1 MTTGGPIRCSS
12 ISYGNT
18 LISDMGPLTGQT
30 LIDYSSDG
38 RTSCAISSSNVAY
51 CWGENSSAAV
61 GDNTTTNRPLPTP
74 VYTGGAL
81 FGVSLKKIAANAY
94 GACAISIAGQMYC
107 WGDSQ
112 GYGVYDRFYTGE
124 SYSTR
129 LIPPKAVSDSQLTSL
144 TWADVETIGSTEICA
159 MSTTRVFKCFG
170 PGIATWTTSAIPS
183 GETIVSM
190 SATQQYGDLHAC
202 ALSDIGK
209 VYCNGAFYF
218 RPAVASSRPAE
229 FAHVA
234 LPSTA
239 VSVRVADGI
248 ACAVLNSGG
257 VSCWGIGLRRTTGL
271 GLSGYRVVSLLP
283 SGSGASEVAALMSY
297 SNYPLILVRTSTG
310 QLLKFQFASD
320 DVDTEI
326 PPPADISLQT
336 PRVTVDKVVFDNPG
350 YHSSCGAGTNEVCV
364 SLEGMIDDLSY
375 TSVTYNI
382 YGDSGRSI
390 LRSSASSKFEYRNV
404 SIGTVNGLTD
414 HWVTLTVSGP
424 YGTTTTSPI
433 YIARRFFPSS
443 SAYVSTPSSSAY
455 FSTPSTKTITVRG
468 VQLRKSVSRFS
479 RHSLKSI
486 IRVKSTG
493 KQTWSVSR
501 GCSIR
506 GGFLITTNAKLS
518 HITSGASGKLAS
530 AM

>member
-1 MTTGGPIRCSS
+1 MAALHVQFRVPMLHIAGVRILLLRWEITQQ
-12 ISYGNT
+12 
-18 LISDMGPLTGQT
+18 LI
-30 LIDYSSDG
+30 
-38 RTSCAISSSNVAY
+38 V
-51 CWGENSSAAV
+51 
-61 GDNTTTNRPLPTP
+61 
-74 VYTGGAL
+74 GAL
-81 FGVSLKKIAANAY
+81 FGVSLKKIAANDE
-94 GACAISIAGQMYC
+94 GACAISITGQMYC
-107 WGDSQ
+107 WGDTQ
-112 GYGVYDRFYTGE
+112 GPGVYDRFYTGE
-124 SYSTR
+124 SPSTR
-129 LIPPKAVSDSQLTSL
+129 LIPPKAVSDSELTSL
-144 TWADVETIGSTEICA
+144 TWADVEAIGSTTICA

-190 SATQQYGDLHAC
+190 SAAKEYGDLYAC

-218 RPAVASSRPAE
+218 RPAVASSRPTE

-239 VSVRVADGI
+239 VSVRVANGI
-248 ACAVLNSGG
+248 ACAVLSSGG
-257 VSCWGIGLRRTTGL
+257 VSCWGIGMRRTTGL

-283 SGSGASEVAALMSY
+283 SGSGASQVTALMSY
-297 SNYPLILVRTSTG
+297 GNYPLILVMTSTG

-320 DVDTEI
+320 GVDTEI
-326 PPPADISLQT
+326 PTPADVSLQT
-336 PRVTVDKVVFDNPG
+336 PRVTVDKVVFNNPG
-350 YHSSCGAGTNEVCV
+350 YYSSCGAGANDVCV
-364 SLEGMIDDLSY
+364 SLEGMLDDLSY

-382 YGDSGRSI
+382 YGDSGGSI
-390 LRSSASSKFEYRNV
+390 LRYSSSSRFEYRNV

-414 HWVTLTVSGP
+414 HWVTLTVNGP

-433 YIARRFFPSS
+433 YIARRFFSS
-443 SAYVSTPSSSAY
+443 TSAYVSTPSNA
-455 FSTPSTKTITVRG
+455 TITVRG

-486 IRVKSTG
+486 VRVKSTG

-506 GGFLITTNAKLS
+506 GGFLITTNAKYCS
-518 HITSGASGKLAS
+518 IKLKVA
-530 AM
+530 ATKRYRATTDWYTVYLR